1 MHGCDHMLSSY
12 CIFTEDDLLLHASFH
27 WCCESNATLELMP
40 VCFCTAV
47 MYVRISG
54 KMYCKVGI
62 IIIANCYFVFVLV

>member
-12 CIFTEDDLLLHASFH
+12 CISAEDLLLHASFH
-27 WCCESNATLELMP
+27 CCCESNVATLELMP

-62 IIIANCYFVFVLV
+62 IIMANCYFVFVLV